1 MVMRKALLSATGMA
15 GMRTFAGGSWFAIC
29 MQNGKKATFGLLEE
43 CQQLAAAAATS
54 SPGGSSSSSSSRLLV
69 GLHEGV
75 EQVTP
80 LGPGAG
86 VEVTTSSRR

>member
-1 MVMRKALLSATGMA
+1 MGTLLA
-15 GMRTFAGGSWFAIC
+15 RLWFAIC

-80 LGPGAG
+80 LGPEAG